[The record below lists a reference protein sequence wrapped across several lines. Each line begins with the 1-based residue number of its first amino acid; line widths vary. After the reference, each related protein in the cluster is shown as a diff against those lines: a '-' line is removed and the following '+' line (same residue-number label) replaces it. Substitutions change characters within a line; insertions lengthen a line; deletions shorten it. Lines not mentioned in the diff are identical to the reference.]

1 MNGSEGARVA
11 AILQSAIRLSKL
23 TYRDIERELGWSV
36 GTVTRLMRGGLEFKL
51 KHMLSILGVLQ
62 FSPGRLFTVAYPFER
77 GNSPGEDRL
86 QTLLEAMYAQPAQPA
101 RPAAEQPA
109 VTQDKIDQMVLS
121 ALRNLLRAGIENAP
135 NKQSDQLEK

>member
-51 KHMLSILGVLQ
+51 KHMLSILGVLR
-62 FSPGRLFTVAYPFER
+62 FSPGRLFAVAYPFER
-77 GNSPGEDRL
+77 GSSPGEDRL

-101 RPAAEQPA
+101 RPASEPPA

-121 ALRNLLRAGIENAP
+121 ALRNLLRAGIENTP
-135 NKQSDQLEK
+135 DTQPDQVEK

>member
-62 FSPGRLFTVAYPFER
+62 FSPGRLFAVAYPFER

-135 NKQSDQLEK
+135 DKQSDQLEK